1 MKVGDSVMCLG
12 FGAGDGGVDTGWD
25 RIGLVL
31 ELHRD
36 MVLVF
41 WGEDY
46 PCEEEYPEQLQVVIR
61 G

>member
-1 MKVGDSVMCLG
+1 MCVG
-12 FGAGDGGVDTGWD
+12 FGRTGGWGRV
-25 RIGLVL
+25 GLVL
-31 ELHRD
+31 EFHRD

-41 WGEDY
+41 WGTDY

>member
-1 MKVGDSVMCLG
+1 MKVGDTVMCVG
-12 FGAGDGGVDTGWD
+12 FGRTGGWGRV
-25 RIGLVL
+25 GLVL
-31 ELHRD
+31 EFHRD

-41 WGEDY
+41 WGTDY